1 MIDVKKFKGARAA
14 ADLSQGDV
22 GKLAG
27 VSQQLI
33 GEIERG
39 AVRSTKAIYRIAKA
53 MNVKAYEM
61 DPEIPHPGDAWE
73 EALYN
78 ARELEDEDQRVIL
91 RNLQDNID
99 IASRRAARLKAL

>member
-1 MIDVKKFKGARAA
+1 MIDIGKFKAARAI
-14 ADLSQGDV
+14 ADMSQSDV
-22 GKLAG
+22 GRRAG

-39 AVRSTKAIYRIAKA
+39 AVLSTKAIYRIARA
-53 MNVKAYEM
+53 MNVKAYEL
-61 DPEIPHPGDAWE
+61 DPEIPAPGDAWE

-78 ARELEDEDQRVIL
+78 ARELEDDDQRVIL

-99 IASRRAARLKAL
+99 IASRRAARLKDL